1 MSQVQYVMTAIDSNN
16 KDWIMTALNSGD
28 KELKSAAN
36 ASGISI
42 ELTTTG

>member
-1 MSQVQYVMTAIDSNN
+1 MT
-16 KDWIMTALNSGD
+16 TLNSAD

-42 ELTTTG
+42 ELTTTGWIVRGDAAAAK

>member
-1 MSQVQYVMTAIDSNN
+1 MM
-16 KDWIMTALNSGD
+16 ALNSGD

-42 ELTTTG
+42 EPTTTGWIVRGDAAAAK

>member
-1 MSQVQYVMTAIDSNN
+1 
-16 KDWIMTALNSGD
+16 MTALNSGA

-42 ELTTTG
+42 EPTTIGWIVRGDAAVAK